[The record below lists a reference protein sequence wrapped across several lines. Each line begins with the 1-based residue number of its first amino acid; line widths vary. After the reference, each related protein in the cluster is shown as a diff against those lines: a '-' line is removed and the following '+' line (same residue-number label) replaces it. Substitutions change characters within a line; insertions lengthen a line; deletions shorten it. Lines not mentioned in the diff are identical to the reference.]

1 MIEQANMDDVDR
13 VANYAYDKVGDGFL
27 AMILLARAL
36 LRLSITVAELVQAH
50 GETDTAHEIV
60 ASAMRQAFEMEQ
72 TTLH

>member
-1 MIEQANMDDVDR
+1 
-13 VANYAYDKVGDGFL
+13 
-27 AMILLARAL
+27 MILLARAL